1 MSGPSPAPPG
11 ARAALTANNHPQST
25 QTLEDNL
32 AAATAINA
40 ATQEAVELVQER
52 GVPHPVRRPLTHPG
66 QLTENPIPDDQQP
79 QAETATNQC
88 TLCGHDLSPAEA
100 AHSEVHES
108 CHRAFEEDQARQ
120 YLHAEYRAELARDA
134 LEERA

>member
-40 ATQEAVELVQER
+40 ATQEAVDLVHNEASR
-52 GVPHPVRRPLTHPG
+52 ARSGM
-66 QLTENPIPDDQQP
+66 PDP
-79 QAETATNQC
+79 P
-88 TLCGHDLSPAEA
+88 S
-100 AHSEVHES
+100 
-108 CHRAFEEDQARQ
+108 R
-120 YLHAEYRAELARDA
+120 
-134 LEERA
+134 